1 MMIQLIRI
9 QSKITL
15 KLRKQKIKIL
25 IWLIKIIKYI
35 MEFRKNIMV
44 KMERKN

>member
-9 QSKITL
+9 QSKKTL

>member
-1 MMIQLIRI
+1 MIQLIRI
-9 QSKITL
+9 QSKKTL

>member
-1 MMIQLIRI
+1 MIQLIRI

-35 MEFRKNIMV
+35 MEFQKNIMV

>member
-1 MMIQLIRI
+1 MIQLIRI

-15 KLRKQKIKIL
+15 KLNLQKIKIL

>member
-1 MMIQLIRI
+1 MIQLIRI

>member
-15 KLRKQKIKIL
+15 KLNLQKIKIL